1 MKILQ
6 FAFNGDPHNDY
17 LPHSFQTTNC
27 VCYSGTHD
35 NNTTV
40 GWYKE
45 ADERTRD
52 TVRCYMNTDGNR
64 IHWDFIRTCYGTI
77 AEKAIV
83 PIQDIFGQD
92 EQERMNVPGVPTGN
106 WGYRFSEHLLT
117 DELASH
123 LLFITKLYGREPK
136 GLSE

>member
-1 MKILQ
+1 
-6 FAFNGDPHNDY
+6 
-17 LPHSFQTTNC
+17 
-27 VCYSGTHD
+27 
-35 NNTTV
+35 
-40 GWYKE
+40 
-45 ADERTRD
+45 
-52 TVRCYMNTDGNR
+52 MNTDGNR
-64 IHWDFIRTCYGTI
+64 IHWDFIRTCFGTI

-136 GLSE
+136 DLSE